1 MKARFAAQLLALTL
15 ILCAP
20 LACNAAIVE
29 LTWSGVT
36 AFGGNDGLGLFG
48 PAGAMPADV
57 SYQAKFRYDTTVQ
70 FVENG
75 TNGSEEVKGGLFYG
89 SPSPLVS
96 ASVTINGQTLGMGG
110 EYAGEYF
117 RQSGQGASN
126 VSTLAQRAIPGN
138 PTPYGGEL
146 FQRVF
151 RGGDFY
157 GKPLPQPADLT
168 FTASDSPSG
177 EVLYFNRDAM
187 GNLSGPTTQIQLIP
201 AALSIRVVPEPHTAG
216 LALSLVA
223 VGGAR
228 IRRRRMPPPAY
239 TAAAVRSV
247 RS

>member
-126 VSTLAQRAIPGN
+126 VSTLAQRAI
-138 PTPYGGEL
+138 
-146 FQRVF
+146 
-151 RGGDFY
+151 
-157 GKPLPQPADLT
+157 
-168 FTASDSPSG
+168 
-177 EVLYFNRDAM
+177 
-187 GNLSGPTTQIQLIP
+187 
-201 AALSIRVVPEPHTAG
+201 HTAG